1 MDAFLLKIINI
12 NEKINKSYEKSKTS
26 KKITNIVSPAITTK
40 QYLLYYLYRILCKNR
55 KLIKKVVPQPEIRK
69 VYKKLGVPK
78 GRKICYALGNR
89 MSNNFEYLE
98 EVLTDIIEI
107 LNKFH
112 EGKSTLMSST
122 YEDFEGYLVM
132 KVQGRQIK
140 NDLEEL
146 AKLIPNLSIAEN
158 FTSKSDDN

>member
-1 MDAFLLKIINI
+1 MEAFLLKIIDI

-26 KKITNIVSPAITTK
+26 KKITNIVSPAIITK
-40 QYLLYYLYRILCKNR
+40 QYIVYYLYRILCKNR

-89 MSNNFEYLE
+89 MNNDFDYLE
-98 EVLTDIIEI
+98 EVFTDLLDI

-112 EGKSTLMSST
+112 EGKSTLISST
-122 YEDFEGYLVM
+122 YEDFEDFLIM
-132 KVQGRQIK
+132 KVQGKQIK

-146 AKLIPNLSIAEN
+146 AKLIPNLSIAGN
-158 FTSKSDDN
+158 FTSKFNDN